1 MFLWVCIFGDDGVC
15 TFFDDALPG
24 GEIAGREAVEVA
36 GVEVRAQAVEDEHEA
51 GVGFGGCGVEGG
63 G

>member
-1 MFLWVCIFGDDGVC
+1 MFLRVCIFGDDGVR

-36 GVEVRAQAVEDEHEA
+36 GVEVRA
-51 GVGFGGCGVEGG
+51 
-63 G
+63 